1 MQRHAKASSAGS
13 NTRQARGLGRAIRG
27 AFAIRG
33 GFGGA
38 KGSGAPSRRLLGL
51 LALAAIVLL
60 AFAATASAANVE
72 AGSFA
77 GGGPDAGG
85 SGSEDGQL
93 ANPGQAEV
101 NDSNNKLYVADTGN
115 DRVEVFSLSGAS
127 GAYDSQAA
135 LPGASGLAID
145 QSSGDLYVASA
156 TGIAKLDASLAPA
169 VGWSDPGVTG
179 NLAVDPSSGD
189 LLVADT
195 AANLIRRFN
204 SDGTPAGSFAA
215 ERPIDLAANSSGD
228 VFVLTSTGDITAS
241 CGPTSAVK
249 RFSSAGVEGATVG
262 ASLEY
267 PGAVAVDPDDDSILI
282 AAYVNTYFC
291 EAGSHLPEIAYFD
304 SGGAFLESTLLHGQG
319 NESLNS
325 MVPGL
330 SAAGAGSTRAYA
342 LTKSPASDSFGSTRV
357 AVLDDLAPP
366 VATIAAAD
374 GLGFFA
380 ATVHGTVNPEGNPT
394 ACHFEYSTDTSF
406 DQSIPCVEDPGAA
419 TSPVAVHADLTGL
432 ANATAYNFRLL
443 ATSAGGALSD
453 TSAEESFTTATAVS
467 PTIEPVDPD
476 TLTATAA
483 QLSGTV
489 DPNGVSTQWH
499 FEYRIVGAPSWTT
512 TPAQDAGSGAIAIPV
527 SYELAGLAPNAEY
540 EARLVA
546 TNAGDTYASA
556 PSPIFTTDTAAPIVT
571 TAASVASEED
581 ATLHGLIDPQGSN
594 VATCR
599 FEWGTSPAY
608 GNTVPCASLPGAGQG
623 PKLVT
628 AQLHGLDP
636 HTTYYFRLTATSAA
650 GSSQGPARSLATG
663 PGLPDHRAWEMVS
676 PPEKNGGGIIPMGA
690 HTSAAQELAPGEPMA
705 LAYNSLVGF
714 GDTRGGGVA
723 FDYLAVRDAAAG
735 RWETHAI
742 TPEGDPRS
750 IFDSFVG
757 TQSVYQPELSPD
769 LSRGVTLL
777 TPNRVPFTPDSVPV
791 QKVFNLYLRSDL
803 RDPGPGSYQLVT
815 GCPLCL
821 QSEPPTSLTR
831 VPQSRPWFAAASHDF
846 SHVAFDSL
854 NQLTSDAN
862 PLPVFKAYEWANGQ
876 VRLIG
881 RVPVSGNSC
890 DDQAGPA
897 CEPAPSSE
905 IGRGI
910 KQFRADS
917 VSTDGSRILFMAPG
931 DSSEQKSQ
939 YYMRIGDHASV
950 RINASEKPGA
960 GTPQPAELWKST
972 PDLSHVFFTTSEQ
985 LIPSDEDI
993 CSDLYRYD
1001 VDPLRADGLP
1011 DPGASHLTRISV
1023 DHEPADGVCAVA
1035 AGAIGT
1041 STDGDTVY
1049 FIAAHQLV
1057 RGAPSAVGPVVYRWH
1072 DGALRYIGQLADENF
1087 DAVPDLGASGVIGDI
1102 TASISPDGAHL
1113 LFSSASGAHLTGYQH
1128 GDCNSAFDCLELYLY
1143 SADADNGKG
1152 ELACVSCNP
1161 SGTASPFRPS
1171 FELGASFRSDHFNG
1185 GVDNITA
1192 HIPHPLSADGR
1203 FAFFDSG
1210 ERLVPEDENNQ
1221 RDVYRYDSQSGQ
1233 LSLLSS
1239 GAEDAAGGSFFLDAA
1254 ADGTDAFFGTA
1265 DQLSGWDVD
1274 HAYDAYDARLGG
1286 GLPEPP
1292 AILPSC
1298 IGDACQPPPGQLND
1312 PTPSSSSFSGAGN
1325 AREGKAKARCA
1336 KGKRAVKARGKK
1348 RCVKAKKHK
1357 AKSKRD
1363 ANSNRRASR

>member
-1 MQRHAKASSAGS
+1 MKPTAPRPAASPP
-13 NTRQARGLGRAIRG
+13 NARSTSPPTPPARSSSSPR
-27 AFAIRG
+27 
-33 GFGGA
+33 
-38 KGSGAPSRRLLGL
+38 P
-51 LALAAIVLL
+51 
-60 AFAATASAANVE
+60 ATSPPV
-72 AGSFA
+72 
-77 GGGPDAGG
+77 
-85 SGSEDGQL
+85 
-93 ANPGQAEV
+93 
-101 NDSNNKLYVADTGN
+101 
-115 DRVEVFSLSGAS
+115 
-127 GAYDSQAA
+127 
-135 LPGASGLAID
+135 
-145 QSSGDLYVASA
+145 
-156 TGIAKLDASLAPA
+156 
-169 VGWSDPGVTG
+169 
-179 NLAVDPSSGD
+179 
-189 LLVADT
+189 
-195 AANLIRRFN
+195 
-204 SDGTPAGSFAA
+204 
-215 ERPIDLAANSSGD
+215 
-228 VFVLTSTGDITAS
+228 
-241 CGPTSAVK
+241 CGPTSTVK

-304 SGGAFLESTLLHGQG
+304 SGGAFEESTLLHGQG

-330 SAAGAGSTRAYA
+330 AAAGGDTRAYA

-406 DQSIPCVEDPGAA
+406 DKSIPCVEDPGAA

-489 DPNGVSTQWH
+489 DPNGASTQWH

-556 PSPIFTTDTAAPIVT
+556 PSPIFTTATAAPVVT
-571 TAASVASEED
+571 TAASVASEEE
-581 ATLHGLIDPQGSN
+581 ATLHGLVDPQGSN

-599 FEWGTSPAY
+599 FEWGTSPVY
-608 GNTVPCASLPGAGQG
+608 GNSAPCAALPGAGQG
-623 PKLVT
+623 PKLVS
-628 AQLHGLDP
+628 AQLHGLTQ

-663 PGLPDHRAWEMVS
+663 PGLPDNRAWEMVS
-676 PPEKNGGGIIPMGA
+676 PPEKNGGGIIPTGIL
-690 HTSAAQELAPGEPMA
+690 TSAAQELAPGEPMA

-831 VPQSRPWFAAASHDF
+831 VGQSRLFFAAASRDF
-846 SHVAFDSL
+846 SHVAFESPD
-854 NQLTSDAN
+854 QLTSDASPFVAEN
-862 PLPVFKAYEWANGQ
+862 VFKAYEWADGQ
-876 VRLIG
+876 VRLVG

-890 DDQAGPA
+890 DDQVGPA
-897 CEPAPSSE
+897 CEPALSSAV
-905 IGRGI
+905 GRGRQ
-910 KQFRADS
+910 QFRADS
-917 VSTDGSRILFMAPG
+917 VSTDGSRILFQAPATG
-931 DSSEQKSQ
+931 GPNSQ
-939 YYMRIGDHASV
+939 YYMRIGGHASV
-950 RINASEKPGA
+950 RVNASEKPGA
-960 GTPQPAELWKST
+960 GTPQPAVLWKST
-972 PDLSHVFFTTSEQ
+972 PDLSHVFFTTEEQ
-985 LIPSDEDI
+985 LIPSDEDD

-1001 VDPLRADGLP
+1001 ADPMAPDGLP

-1023 DHEPADGVCAVA
+1023 DQEPADGICAQA
-1035 AGAIGT
+1035 YGALGT

-1049 FIAAHQLV
+1049 FITISRQLV
-1057 RGAPSAVGPVVYRWH
+1057 HGAPSAVGPVVYRWRQ
-1072 DGALRYIGQLADENF
+1072 GELRYIGQLDGTSSTAEANSN
-1087 DAVPDLGASGVIGDI
+1087 LGATGGLGRL
-1102 TASISPDGAHL
+1102 ASSVSPDGEHL
-1113 LFSSASGAHLTGYQH
+1113 LFSSTSGARLTGYQH
-1128 GDCNSAFDCLELYLY
+1128 GNCIGASVCREFYLY
-1143 SADADNGKG
+1143 SADANGGQG

-1171 FELGASFRSDHFNG
+1171 FEAGAIFRSAHFEG
-1185 GVDNITA
+1185 GAGVNTT
-1192 HIPHPLSADGR
+1192 HVNHPLSADGR
-1203 FAFFDSG
+1203 FVFFDSG
-1210 ERLVPEDENNQ
+1210 ERLVPEDENNE
-1221 RDVYRYDSQSGQ
+1221 RDVYRYDSESGQ

-1239 GAEDAAGGSFFLDAA
+1239 GAEDAAGGSFFLDAS

-1265 DQLSGWDVD
+1265 DQLSGWDFD
-1274 HAYDAYDARLGG
+1274 HAYDAYDARIDG

-1292 AILPSC
+1292 AVLPSC
-1298 IGDACQPPPGQLND
+1298 VGDACQPPPGQLND

-1325 AREGKAKARCA
+1325 ARAGKPKARCPR
-1336 KGKRAVKARGKK
+1336 GKHAVKARGKK

-1357 AKSKRD
+1357 SKSKRD

>member
-1 MQRHAKASSAGS
+1 MRGHAKAFVVVAALCSF
-13 NTRQARGLGRAIRG
+13 
-27 AFAIRG
+27 FAI
-33 GFGGA
+33 
-38 KGSGAPSRRLLGL
+38 GAPQ
-51 LALAAIVLL
+51 AL
-60 AFAATASAANVE
+60 AANVE

-77 GGGPDAGG
+77 GGGPGAGG
-85 SGSEDGQL
+85 SGSGDGQL

-101 NDSNNKLYVADTGN
+101 NDSNSKLYVADTGN
-115 DRVEVFSLSGAS
+115 DRVEVFSLSGES
-127 GAYDSQAA
+127 GTYDSQAA

-145 QSSGDLYVASA
+145 QASGDLYVASA

-195 AANLIRRFN
+195 AANLIRRYEA
-204 SDGTPAGSFAA
+204 DGTPAGSFAA
-215 ERPIDLAANSSGD
+215 ERPIDLAANSTGE
-228 VFVLTSTGDITAS
+228 VFVVTSTGDITAS
-241 CGPTSAVK
+241 CGPTSTVK

-304 SGGAFLESTLLHGQG
+304 SGGAFEESTLLHGQG
-319 NESLNS
+319 DESLYA
-325 MVPGL
+325 MIPGL
-330 SAAGAGSTRAYA
+330 SAAGGSTRAYA
-342 LTKSPASDSFGSTRV
+342 VTKSPGANSFGSTRV
-357 AVLDDLAPP
+357 AVLDDLPAP
-366 VATIAAAD
+366 VATID
-374 GLGFFA
+374 PID
-380 ATVHGTVNPEGNPT
+380 PE
-394 ACHFEYSTDTSF
+394 
-406 DQSIPCVEDPGAA
+406 SI
-419 TSPVAVHADLTGL
+419 
-432 ANATAYNFRLL
+432 
-443 ATSAGGALSD
+443 
-453 TSAEESFTTATAVS
+453 
-467 PTIEPVDPD
+467 
-476 TLTATAA
+476 TATAA

-499 FEYRIVGAPSWTT
+499 FEYRILGAPSWTT
-512 TPAQDAGSGAIAIPV
+512 TPSQGAGSGEAAIPV
-527 SYELAGLAPNAEY
+527 SHELVGLAPNTEY
-540 EARLVA
+540 EARLLAVNLGGSS
-546 TNAGDTYASA
+546 TSA
-556 PSPIFTTDTAAPIVT
+556 PSPIFTTTTAAPIVT
-571 TAASVASEED
+571 TAASVASEEE

-594 VATCR
+594 VTGCH
-599 FEWGTSPAY
+599 FEWGTTPAY

-650 GSSQGPARSLATG
+650 GSAQGPARSLTTG
-663 PGLPDHRAWEMVS
+663 PGLPDNRAWEMVS

-690 HTSAAQELAPGEPMA
+690 LTSAAQELAPGEPMA

-750 IFDSFVG
+750 ISDSFVG
-757 TQSVYQPELSPD
+757 SQSVYQPEFSPD
-769 LSRGVTLL
+769 LSQGVTLL
-777 TPNRVPFTPDSVPV
+777 TPNRVPLTPDSVPV

-803 RDPGPGSYQLVT
+803 RNPGPASYRLIT

-831 VPQSRPWFAAASHDF
+831 VPPQSKPFFAAASRDF
-846 SHVAFDSL
+846 SHVAFESL

-862 PLPVFKAYEWANGQ
+862 PLPLFKAYEWADGQ

-881 RVPVSGNSC
+881 RVPVSGDRC
-890 DDQAGPA
+890 DDLVGPA
-897 CEPAPSSE
+897 CEPALSSE
-905 IGRGI
+905 VGRGE
-910 KQFRADS
+910 KHFRADS
-917 VSTDGSRILFMAPG
+917 VSSDGSRILFKAPG
-931 DSSEQKSQ
+931 SQ
-939 YYMRIGDHASV
+939 YYMRIGGHASV
-950 RINASEKPGA
+950 RVNASEKPGA
-960 GTPQPAELWKST
+960 GAPQPALLWKST
-972 PDLSHVFFTTSEQ
+972 PDLSHVFFTTEEQ
-985 LIPSDEDI
+985 LIPSDEDN
-993 CSDLYRYD
+993 CGDLYRYD
-1001 VDPLRADGLP
+1001 VDPLGPDGLP

-1023 DHEPADGVCAVA
+1023 DHEPADGICAQA
-1035 AGAIGT
+1035 YGAIGT
-1041 STDGDTVY
+1041 STGGDTVY
-1049 FIAAHQLV
+1049 FIADKRLV
-1057 RGAPSAVGPVVYRWH
+1057 HGAPAPVGPVVYRWH
-1072 DGALRYIGQLADENF
+1072 QGELRYIGQLDGTSGTAEANLN
-1087 DAVPDLGASGVIGDI
+1087 LGAGGGLDGIG
-1102 TASISPDGAHL
+1102 SSVSPDGAHL
-1113 LFSSASGAHLTGYQH
+1113 LFSSTSGAHLTGYQH
-1128 GDCNSAFDCLELYLY
+1128 GECNSTSVDCQEFYLY

-1171 FELGASFRSDHFNG
+1171 FEAGASFRSAHFEG
-1185 GVDNITA
+1185 GAASVTA
-1192 HIPHPLSADGR
+1192 HVPHPLSADGS
-1203 FAFFDSG
+1203 FVFFDSG
-1210 ERLVPEDENNQ
+1210 ERLVPEDENNE

-1274 HAYDAYDARLGG
+1274 HAYDAYDARIGG

-1292 AILPSC
+1292 AVLPTC
-1298 IGDACQPPPGQLND
+1298 TGDACQPPPGQLND

-1325 AREGKAKARCA
+1325 ARKGKAKARCPR
-1336 KGKRAVKARGKK
+1336 GKRAVKARGKK

-1357 AKSKRD
+1357 HKSKPSKRD

>member
-1 MQRHAKASSAGS
+1 MQRHAKAFVVVAALCSF
-13 NTRQARGLGRAIRG
+13 
-27 AFAIRG
+27 FAI
-33 GFGGA
+33 GA
-38 KGSGAPSRRLLGL
+38 SQ
-51 LALAAIVLL
+51 AL
-60 AFAATASAANVE
+60 AANVE

-77 GGGPDAGG
+77 GGGPGPGG
-85 SGSEDGQL
+85 SGSGDGQL

-101 NDSNNKLYVADTGN
+101 NDSTNKLYVADTAN
-115 DRVEVFSLSGAS
+115 DRVEAFSLSGAS
-127 GAYDSQAA
+127 GTYDSQAA

-145 QSSGDLYVASA
+145 QTSGDLYVATA
-156 TGIAKLDASLAPA
+156 TGISKLDSSLAPVA
-169 VGWSDPGVTG
+169 GWSDPGVTG

-195 AANLIRRFN
+195 ANNLIRRFN

-215 ERPIDLAANSSGD
+215 ERPIDLAANSTGE
-228 VFVLTSTGDITAS
+228 VFVVTSTGDITAS

-267 PGAVAVDPDDDSILI
+267 PGAVAVDPDEDSILI

-319 NESLNS
+319 NESLYS

-330 SAAGAGSTRAYA
+330 SAAGGSTRAYA
-342 LTKSPASDSFGSTRV
+342 LTKSPEANSFGSTRV
-357 AVLDDLAPP
+357 AVLDDLPAP

-406 DQSIPCVEDPGAA
+406 AKSAPCVEDPGAG
-419 TSPVAVHADLTGL
+419 TSPVAVHADLSDL
-432 ANATAYNFRLL
+432 ANATAYNFRLV
-443 ATSAGGALSD
+443 AASAGGALSD
-453 TSAEESFTTATAVS
+453 TSAEESFTTATAVA
-467 PTIEPVDPD
+467 PTIDPVDPESI
-476 TLTATAA
+476 TATAA

-489 DPNGVSTQWH
+489 NPNGASTQWH
-499 FEYRIVGAPSWTT
+499 FEYRILGASSWTT
-512 TPAQDAGSGAIAIPV
+512 TPSQGAGSGEAAIPV
-527 SYELAGLAPNAEY
+527 SDELAGLAPNTEY

-546 TNAGDTYASA
+546 ANAGDTYASA
-556 PSPIFTTDTAAPIVT
+556 PSPIFNTDVAAPIVT

-594 VATCR
+594 VTGCH
-599 FEWGTSPAY
+599 FEWGTTPAY
-608 GNTVPCASLPGAGQG
+608 GNSAPCAALPGAGQG

-628 AQLHGLDP
+628 AQLHDLAP

-663 PGLPDHRAWEMVS
+663 PGLPDHRVWEMVS

-690 HTSAAQELAPGEPMA
+690 LTSAAQELAPGEPMA

-723 FDYLAVRDAAAG
+723 FNYLAVRDAAAG

-742 TPEGDPRS
+742 TPEGDPRP
-750 IFDSFVG
+750 ITDSLVG
-757 TQSVYQPELSPD
+757 TQSVYQPEFSPN
-769 LSRGVTLL
+769 LSRGITLL
-777 TPNRVPFTPDSVPV
+777 APNRVPLTPDSVPV

-803 RDPGPGSYQLVT
+803 RDPGPGSYRLIT
-815 GCPLCL
+815 GCPLCQ

-831 VPQSRPWFAAASHDF
+831 IPQTRPYFAAASRDF

-862 PLPVFKAYEWANGQ
+862 PLPLFKAYEWADGQ

-881 RVPVSGNSC
+881 RVPVSGDRC

-897 CEPAPSSE
+897 CEPALSSE
-905 IGRGI
+905 VGRGNR
-910 KQFRADS
+910 QFRADS
-917 VSTDGSRILFMAPG
+917 VSTDGSRILFQAPG
-931 DSSEQKSQ
+931 AGGGPSQ
-939 YYMRIGDHASV
+939 YYMRIGGHASV
-950 RINASEKPGA
+950 RVNASEKPGA
-960 GTPQPAELWKST
+960 GAPQPATLWKST
-972 PDLSHVFFTTSEQ
+972 PDLSRVFFTTSEQ

-993 CSDLYRYD
+993 CADLYRYD
-1001 VDPLRADGLP
+1001 VDPLGPDGLP

-1023 DHEPADGVCAVA
+1023 DHEPADDVCAGGIKVI
-1035 AGAIGT
+1035 GAIGT
-1041 STDGDTVY
+1041 SSDGDTVY
-1049 FIAAHQLV
+1049 FTASAQLV
-1057 RGAPSAVGPVVYRWH
+1057 RGAPPVFSAAAALYRWH
-1072 DGALRYIGQLADENF
+1072 DGAIRYIGQLGNQSSDVSKN
-1087 DAVPDLGASGVIGDI
+1087 LGSSGGLGELTSSV
-1102 TASISPDGAHL
+1102 SPDGEHL
-1113 LFSSASGAHLTGYQH
+1113 LFSSTSGAHLTGYQH
-1128 GDCNSAFDCLELYLY
+1128 GDCNSTSADCQELYLY
-1143 SADADNGKG
+1143 SADANGGKG
-1152 ELACVSCNP
+1152 ELACVSCSP
-1161 SGTASPFRPS
+1161 SGAASPFRPS
-1171 FELGASFRSDHFNG
+1171 FEAGASFRSAHFEG
-1185 GVDNITA
+1185 GAESITA

-1203 FAFFDSG
+1203 FVFFDSG
-1210 ERLVPEDENNQ
+1210 ERLVSEDENNV
-1221 RDVYRYDSQSGQ
+1221 RDVYRYDSESGQ

-1274 HAYDAYDARLGG
+1274 HAYDAYDARLDG

-1298 IGDACQPPPGQLND
+1298 VGDACQPPPGQLND

-1325 AREGKAKARCA
+1325 ARKGKAKARCP

-1357 AKSKRD
+1357 AKSKPSKRD